1 MPKKTK
7 SKPSTR
13 RKSSSKNSSLNSSNN
28 ALSNLDMTDA
38 LLIIIVILVVY
49 YLLMNRRNGNNN
61 NNNNNNTTEGYA
73 NNNSKPTM
81 MLFHAKW
88 CGHCVRFMPEWKKFK
103 EQAKI
108 NVVEYEADEDSDKI
122 SENNVKG
129 YPTIKCRTSSGDVK
143 EYNGERTVAGLNA
156 FAKKC
161 SK

>member
-7 SKPSTR
+7 LRTSKR
-13 RKSSSKNSSLNSSNN
+13 RNRNNTNNSLNNMV
-28 ALSNLDMTDA
+28 SNLDITDC

-49 YLLMNRRNGNNN
+49 YLLMYTGKGREGYTNHNNN
-61 NNNNNNTTEGYA
+61 L
-73 NNNSKPTM
+73 KPTM

-103 EQAKI
+103 KQAKI
-108 NVVEYEADEDSDKI
+108 NVIEYEADEDSDKM

-129 YPTIKCRTSSGDVK
+129 FPTIKCSTNSGDVK
-143 EYNGERTVAGLNA
+143 EFNGERTVAGLNA
-156 FAKKC
+156 FAEEC

>member
-13 RKSSSKNSSLNSSNN
+13 RKTTSKNSSSKNSSSKNSLNN
-28 ALSNLDMTDA
+28 ALSNLDITDA

-49 YLLMNRRNGNNN
+49 YLLMNNGRAR
-61 NNNNNNTTEGYA
+61 EGYA
-73 NNNSKPTM
+73 NNNNNSKPTM

-103 EQAKI
+103 KQATI
-108 NVVEYEADEDSDKI
+108 NVVEYEADENSEAI
-122 SENNVKG
+122 SANNVKG
-129 YPTIKCRTSSGDVK
+129 FPTIKCRTSSGDVK
-143 EYNGERTVAGLNA
+143 EFNGERTVAGLNA
-156 FAKKC
+156 FAEEC